1 MGHFEFRFFDLIKI
15 RQIFGS
21 NVLIILLM
29 NVVSK
34 NDNQSYLNV
43 KTKTHNVKYTTVL
56 SIVTFR
62 HSTVSNMMQ

>member
-43 KTKTHNVKYTTVL
+43 KTKTHNVKCTTVL
-56 SIVTFR
+56 SVVTFR
-62 HSTVSNMMQ
+62 HSTVNNMMQ